1 MNACKSALSHTFITS
16 NTTPLLFHGRNRPL
30 KRPIK
35 GECNMSNTV
44 ADLFNVRSH
53 NPSFFS
59 VKESAVCKG
68 PLLDF
73 CIPVNLHFPPPQM
86 VQRIGEHLPEIL
98 RYYPDYAEVH
108 ARYIGEITGV
118 SPACIVPANGSTEI
132 ITRLCHLTRGPILI
146 PIPTFSRWT
155 DLPNELGIP
164 LHTIKQ
170 DVRRNFRLEV
180 AEIVSRVNELGVR
193 MLVISNPSN
202 PTGAWFEFDE
212 IKELVLSLPEVELIV
227 IDESF
232 LDFSDLESAVDLIP
246 RAQNLVVVKSLGKS
260 LGWHGVR
267 LGYAAMNSRG
277 ADLLRSEL
285 PFWNVNGLA
294 AYILKSMSEFKDEFL
309 QSLALVAQDRTYMLN
324 QLEGISGLR
333 VFPSKANFLYVEL
346 PSNVA
351 GRKLRNRLLEK
362 YGLMVRECSNKIGS
376 SEQYLRL
383 AVQTKEAVDLL
394 VQALR
399 ESLDRIY

>member
-1 MNACKSALSHTFITS
+1 MS
-16 NTTPLLFHGRNRPL
+16 NT
-30 KRPIK
+30 
-35 GECNMSNTV
+35 TV

-59 VKESAVCKG
+59 VKESAVYKG

-86 VQRIGEHLPEIL
+86 VQRISERLPEIL

-108 ARYIGEITGV
+108 AKHIGEIAGV
-118 SPACIVPANGSTEI
+118 PPECIVPANGSTEI
-132 ITRLCHLTRGPILI
+132 ITRLCHLTRGPILT

-170 DVRRNFRLEV
+170 DVHRNFRLEV
-180 AEIVSRVNELGVR
+180 AELISHVSELDVK

-202 PTGAWFEFDE
+202 PTGAWFEAEE
-212 IKELVLSLPEVELIV
+212 IEELVLSLPEVELIV

-232 LDFSDLESAVDLIP
+232 LDFSGLESAVNLVP
-246 RAQNLVVVKSLGKS
+246 RAPNLVVVKSLGKS

-267 LGYAAMNSRG
+267 LGYAAMNPRA
-277 ADLLRSEL
+277 ADLLRSQL

-294 AYILKSMSEFKDEFL
+294 AYILKSLSEFKEEFL
-309 QSLALVAQDRTYMLN
+309 QSLALVAQDRTYMMN
-324 QLEGISGLR
+324 QLERVPELR
-333 VFPSKANFLYVEL
+333 VFSSKANFLYVEL
-346 PSNVA
+346 PPEVP
-351 GRKLRNRLLEK
+351 GRKLRDRLLEE
-362 YGLMVRECSNKIGS
+362 YGLIVRECSNKIGS
-376 SEQYLRL
+376 SERYLRL
-383 AVQTKEAVDLL
+383 AVQRKEAVDLL
-394 VQALR
+394 VHALR
-399 ESLDRIY
+399 RELSLRQ

>member
-1 MNACKSALSHTFITS
+1 MN
-16 NTTPLLFHGRNRPL
+16 N
-30 KRPIK
+30 
-35 GECNMSNTV
+35 NTV
-44 ADLFNVRSH
+44 AELFNVRSH

-59 VKESAVCKG
+59 VKESAVYKG

-86 VQRIGEHLPEIL
+86 VQRIGERLPEIL

-108 ARYIGEITGV
+108 AKHIAEIAGV
-118 SPACIVPANGSTEI
+118 PPECIVPANGSTEV
-132 ITRLCHLTRGPILI
+132 ITRLCHLTRGPILT

-164 LHTIKQ
+164 LHTIKH
-170 DVRRNFRLEV
+170 DVRRNFRLEI
-180 AEIVSRVNELGVR
+180 AELVLRVTELDVR
-193 MLVISNPSN
+193 MLVISNPNN
-202 PTGAWFEFDE
+202 PTGAWFEAGE
-212 IKELVLSLPEVELIV
+212 IEELVLSLPQVEMIV

-232 LDFSDLESAVDLIP
+232 LDFSGLESAVTLIP
-246 RAQNLVVVKSLGKS
+246 RAKNLVVVKSLGKS

-267 LGYAAMNSRG
+267 LGYAAMNSQA
-277 ADLLRSEL
+277 ADLLRSQL

-294 AYILKSMSEFKDEFL
+294 AYILKTLSEFKDEFR
-309 QSLALVAQDRTYMLN
+309 QSLALAAQDRTYMMN
-324 QLEGISGLR
+324 QLKRVPRLR
-333 VFPSKANFLYVEL
+333 VFSSNANFLYVEL
-346 PSNVA
+346 PVNVP
-351 GRKLRNRLLEK
+351 GRKLRDRLLEQ

-383 AVQTKEAVDLL
+383 AVQTKDAVDLL

-399 ESLDRIY
+399 CELQ

>member
-1 MNACKSALSHTFITS
+1 
-16 NTTPLLFHGRNRPL
+16 
-30 KRPIK
+30 
-35 GECNMSNTV
+35 MSNN
-44 ADLFNVRSH
+44 AAHLFNVRSH

-59 VKESAVCKG
+59 VRESAVFNG

-86 VQRIGEHLPEIL
+86 VQRISERLPEIL

-108 ARYIGEITGV
+108 AKHIGEIAEV
-118 SPACIVPANGSTEI
+118 PPACIVPANGSTEI
-132 ITRLCHLTRGPILI
+132 ITRLCHLTRGPIVT

-155 DLPNELGIP
+155 DLPQELGIP
-164 LHTIKQ
+164 LYTIKQ
-170 DVRRNFRLEV
+170 ELRRNFRLDVSEV
-180 AEIVSRVNELGVR
+180 VARVNEVGARL
-193 MLVISNPSN
+193 LVISNPNN
-202 PTGAWFEFDE
+202 PTGAWFENAE
-212 IKELVLSLPEVELIV
+212 IEELVLRLPKVERIV

-232 LDFSDLESAVDLIP
+232 LDFSDLKSATSLIP
-246 RAQNLVVVKSLGKS
+246 KAENLVVVKSLGKS

-267 LGYAAMNSRG
+267 LGYAAMNSG
-277 ADLLRSEL
+277 AADLLRSQL

-294 AYILKSMSEFKDEFL
+294 AYILKTVSEFKDEFR
-309 QSLALVAQDRTYMLN
+309 QSLALVAEDRMYMLN
-324 QLEGISGLR
+324 QLKRIPGLR

-346 PSNVA
+346 PSNVP
-351 GRKLRNRLLEK
+351 GRMLRDELLQQ

-394 VQALR
+394 TQALSH
-399 ESLDRIY
+399 ELSLAQT